1 MNYKKEIYN
10 YIWNAIVIKN
20 FSVPESGGNI
30 KVIPQ
35 GAIITLEPEDLTTKM
50 TVNIPDSAC
59 VYSFYIS
66 STIINP
72 FLPFCVKD
80 YDGKSKG
87 PEELKAMEHKEPK
100 LKSPGKLPANRHLQV
115 KICKTED
122 EANRFMAN
130 RPDVDIVTVTPVA
143 MGTNYYA
150 DIFFQVVYRTN
161 L

>member
-1 MNYKKEIYN
+1 MERK
-10 YIWNAIVIKN
+10 YIAIKN
-20 FSVPESGGNI
+20 FYVPEAGGNI

-35 GAIITLEPEDLTTKM
+35 GAIITLEPAEQGEDLTTKM
-50 TVNIPDSAC
+50 TVNIPDSVC

-66 STIINP
+66 SAIINP

-100 LKSPGKLPANRHLQV
+100 PEGPGKLPANRHLQV
-115 KICKTED
+115 KICKTEY

-130 RPDVDIVTVTPVA
+130 CPDADIVSVTPVA
-143 MGTNYYA
+143 MGTGYYA